1 MRAYDS
7 EVCSAC
13 VCEILLVGLCVH
25 VYATAMYVARMC
37 TGTPEKIGQFGH
49 TLGACRDNHQH
60 KPPNNLEQMF
70 EIDTNSRSIWQGI

>member
-13 VCEILLVGLCVH
+13 VCEIPPVR
-25 VYATAMYVARMC
+25 VYVTAMYVARVRSGVSVKM
-37 TGTPEKIGQFGH
+37 GQFGH

-70 EIDTNSRSIWQGI
+70 EIDTNSRSIWQGV

>member
-7 EVCSAC
+7 EVCSVRA
-13 VCEILLVGLCVH
+13 CEITPVCTYV
-25 VYATAMYVARMC
+25 TAMYVARVRS
-37 TGTPEKIGQFGH
+37 GVSVKIGHFGH

>member
-13 VCEILLVGLCVH
+13 ACEITPVRMYV
-25 VYATAMYVARMC
+25 TAMYVARVRSGVSVKM
-37 TGTPEKIGQFGH
+37 GQFGH

-70 EIDTNSRSIWQGI
+70 EIDTNLRSIWQGV